1 MKTLPGKDEVVDSA
15 VDLVVDLIAEEKDL
29 KGILTLQIRRE
40 PIGREVASTGEEEED
55 VEAEVVVVEEE
66 AVVVL
71 ARAVAVEVVVVVAS
85 GGSESSKEEVAAIA
99 RKSFFFKI
107 TFRNKYDVFTSVPGG
122 LSLQKFKTWLT
133 SYLPCIH
140 FTNV

>member
-29 KGILTLQIRRE
+29 KGILTPQIRRE

-55 VEAEVVVVEEE
+55 VEAEVAVVEEE

-71 ARAVAVEVVVVVAS
+71 ARAVAVEVVAS

-107 TFRNKYDVFTSVPGG
+107 TFRNKYDVSTSVPGG

-133 SYLPCIH
+133 SFLPCIH

>member
-55 VEAEVVVVEEE
+55 VEAEVAVVEEE

-71 ARAVAVEVVVVVAS
+71 ARAVAVEVVAS

-99 RKSFFFKI
+99 RKSLFFKI

>member
-29 KGILTLQIRRE
+29 KGILTPQIRRE

-55 VEAEVVVVEEE
+55 VEAEVAVVEEE

-71 ARAVAVEVVVVVAS
+71 ARAVAVEVVAS

-99 RKSFFFKI
+99 RKSLFFKI